1 MGTITSD
8 GTTAYTFGS
17 GVGTVFRSIKFKLT
31 LSREAGSTTAIMK
44 KSPDVISLTL
54 EFRKKLPA
62 KWGHQA
68 RISVNKDYKGNSPKD
83 LRSSL
88 VTAIESETLVAFTFR
103 DDGGGD
109 RNYYVDVVSATGI
122 EGTGYDERGI
132 STVNLV
138 EP

>member
-1 MGTITSD
+1 MPAETIYSSSAD
-8 GTTAYTFGS
+8 GAIENGGPGYGGSSWATVRNLTTGQYLSSAST
-17 GVGTVFRSIKFKLT
+17 TENVFALLVAGRGAAFYAIRRYFLYFDMSSFPSYSSIDSLT
-31 LSREAGSTTAIMK
+31 LSI
-44 KSPDVISLTL
+44 
-54 EFRKKLPA
+54 
-62 KWGHQA
+62 
-68 RISVNKDYKGNSPKD
+68 Y
-83 LRSSL
+83 
-88 VTAIESETLVAFTFR
+88 R